1 MDRRSSRKVV
11 VLDPLT
17 HLVASWH
24 HLDRTRFLRC
34 TVAQNNLRWPRPVV
48 IPRTI
53 RRLLGRNRLLLG
65 QSRRT
70 PHLERQEGLVSLV
83 SLGLAPNEHWLH
95 HLLYDHSSRNG
106 WQDLR
111 LG

>member
-1 MDRRSSRKVV
+1 MDRCSSRQVV

-34 TVAQNNLRWPRPVV
+34 SVAQNNLRWPRPVV

-70 PHLERQEGLVSLV
+70 PHQKRQEGLGYLV
-83 SLGLAPNEHWLH
+83 TMGLASIKRRLH
-95 HLLYDHSSRNG
+95 YLRHDHPG
-106 WQDLR
+106 WYGWKDLR